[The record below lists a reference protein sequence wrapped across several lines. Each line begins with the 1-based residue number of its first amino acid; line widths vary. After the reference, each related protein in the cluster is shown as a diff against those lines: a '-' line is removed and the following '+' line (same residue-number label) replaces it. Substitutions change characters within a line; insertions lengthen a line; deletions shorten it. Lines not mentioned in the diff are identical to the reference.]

1 MRPGSA
7 PGKPVRISLDAL
19 PRQSFPGK
27 VKRVAPYVSAV
38 EKQARTV
45 DIEATFTDPAAPGK
59 LLVGY
64 SADIEVILAVRENVI
79 RVPSSALL
87 DGGRVLVAAANGR
100 LAERQ
105 VKTGLANWEFTEVL
119 EGLTAGEQV
128 VTSLERAGV
137 SAGAHYAV
145 DHEPAARQVVDE
157 HPPDR
162 TGRHRAGFSPRRQR
176 GARAARPRRHHPAGE
191 YVAVMGPSG
200 SGKSTLLNL
209 LGLLDRPDVGS
220 YRLEGRDVTTL
231 SAAEQ
236 ARVRSERIG
245 FVFQSFHLVPRLT
258 AAENIALPMILAGI
272 RPAQRAERVAR
283 ALRDYG
289 LENRSD
295 HRPDQLSGGQ
305 RQRVAIARATI
316 MQPALILA
324 DEPTG
329 NLDRATGEEV
339 MRLLEELNQGGV
351 TLIVVTHDGS
361 LGARARRQ
369 LLMEDG
375 ALQQDRWRS
384 TTPANDACALPT

>member
-1 MRPGSA
+1 MSIPLIELAGIARVFRLGDSEVHA
-7 PGKPVRISLDAL
+7 LRGLD
-19 PRQSFPGK
+19 
-27 VKRVAPYVSAV
+27 V
-38 EKQARTV
+38 T
-45 DIEATFTDPAAPGK
+45 
-59 LLVGY
+59 
-64 SADIEVILAVRENVI
+64 IL
-79 RVPSSALL
+79 
-87 DGGRVLVAAANGR
+87 
-100 LAERQ
+100 
-105 VKTGLANWEFTEVL
+105 
-119 EGLTAGEQV
+119 
-128 VTSLERAGV
+128 
-137 SAGAHYAV
+137 
-145 DHEPAARQVVDE
+145 
-157 HPPDR
+157 
-162 TGRHRAGFSPRRQR
+162 
-176 GARAARPRRHHPAGE
+176 AGE

-231 SAAEQ
+231 SAVEQ

-272 RPAQRAERVAR
+272 RPAQRAMRVTR

-375 ALQQDRWRS
+375 ALQHDRWRS
-384 TTPANDACALPT
+384 TTPANDTCALPT